1 LILTFDLD
9 DTLYEEITYVKSG
22 LSSVSN
28 YLYKKYSIPKKDSML
43 FFNKELSKDR
53 NKILDKALIKFNIF
67 SKKEVKKCL
76 SIYRSHTP
84 KIKLHSQAN
93 QVFRKFS
100 EETIYIITDGNKI
113 VQKNKIEALGISKK
127 VKSCIIT
134 SNYGLK
140 HSKPS
145 PYCFLQIC
153 KKENIQPNEL
163 VYIGDNPNKD
173 FVGIKKL
180 GFKTIRILSGRY
192 KNVKKSNEYEAEITI
207 KSLSQITKK
216 LIHSTMK
223 EKCI

>member
-1 LILTFDLD
+1 MILTFDLD

-28 YLYKKYSIPKKDSML
+28 YLYKKYSIPKKDSMA

-53 NKILDKALIKFNIF
+53 NKILDKTLKKFKIF

-84 KIKLHSQAN
+84 KIKLHPQVN

-140 HSKPS
+140 YSKPS
-145 PYCFLQIC
+145 PYCFLEIC

-192 KNVKKSNEYEAEITI
+192 KNVKKRKEYEAQITI

-216 LIHSTMK
+216 LIYSTMK
-223 EKCI
+223 EK